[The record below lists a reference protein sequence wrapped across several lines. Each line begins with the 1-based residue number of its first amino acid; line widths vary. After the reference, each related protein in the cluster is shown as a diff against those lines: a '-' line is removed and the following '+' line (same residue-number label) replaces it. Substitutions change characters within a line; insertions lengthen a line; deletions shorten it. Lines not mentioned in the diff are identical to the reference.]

1 MFKRSYQNPDGAA
14 MKPGGMHRKEAPAG
28 RCGTSFKGGDAAG
41 RPPDFI
47 PPGEGTG
54 RRDAA
59 SSSSRVVPA
68 TPLLAFL
75 TSLARCPRAAMWGF

>member
-1 MFKRSYQNPDGAA
+1 
-14 MKPGGMHRKEAPAG
+14 MHRRYLYVSRIAKGDTEREAPAG

-41 RPPDFI
+41 RPLGFI

-68 TPLLAFL
+68 THLLAFL
-75 TSLARCPRAAMWGF
+75 ASLARFPRAAT